1 MEKLMQKLTLSQKKC
16 VGKFKM
22 EKEVKQIAS
31 LVFITKETHVKSNH
45 KVLSQMYC

>member
-1 MEKLMQKLTLSQKKC
+1 MHKLTFSQKKC
-16 VGKFKM
+16 VGKYKM
-22 EKEVKQIAS
+22 EKDLKHIPS

>member
-1 MEKLMQKLTLSQKKC
+1 MHKLTFSQKKC
-16 VGKFKM
+16 VEKYKM
-22 EKEVKQIAS
+22 EKDLKHIPS